1 MEHISKIC
9 LLKTETPYVSTD
21 RIYIYIF
28 AIYSYIYTREELI
41 ILTHILRKF
50 FNYFLCFILKTVHF
64 HEKWL

>member
-9 LLKTETPYVSTD
+9 LLKTETPCVSTD